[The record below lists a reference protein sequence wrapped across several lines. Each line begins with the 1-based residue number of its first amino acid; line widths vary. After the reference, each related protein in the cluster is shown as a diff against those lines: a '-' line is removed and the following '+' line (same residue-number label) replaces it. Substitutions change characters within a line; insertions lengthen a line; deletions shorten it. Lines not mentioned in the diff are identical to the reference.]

1 LCFLKR
7 NKEISSSAASK
18 FPTHDAVCG
27 LDYLLAACDI
37 IWRDG
42 PISDIKLADN
52 CDFGGNDLYNKS
64 ATSGDECAQL
74 CRDEKRCTHFTY
86 STFYGKTQI
95 LGHFYKNILTKSFDD
110 TIWTVLIYIIYVF
123 HIKYKKPCLLFND

>member
-1 LCFLKR
+1 MCFLKR
-7 NKEISSSAASK
+7 NKKISSSAASK

-27 LDYLLAACDI
+27 LDCLIADCDI

-42 PISDIKLADN
+42 PIGDIKLADN

-95 LGHFYKNILTKSFDD
+95 LGPRHFYKNSLTKSFFGKFGDN
-110 TIWTVLIYIIYVF
+110 IWTVLIYTIYVLYPLSF
-123 HIKYKKPCLLFND
+123 I

>member
-1 LCFLKR
+1 
-7 NKEISSSAASK
+7 
-18 FPTHDAVCG
+18 
-27 LDYLLAACDI
+27 LLAACDI

-42 PISDIKLADN
+42 PIGDIKLADN

-95 LGHFYKNILTKSFDD
+95 LGPRHFYKNSLTKSFFWK
-110 TIWTVLIYIIYVF
+110 IL
-123 HIKYKKPCLLFND
+123 